1 MARDVCARE
10 TRRLSAREEGAAGS
24 ASSRKV
30 DDSSCCDERK
40 EAQTL
45 LCKSC
50 VRLKEGQTF
59 SNLLDARKKQMNISR
74 FGNSDFMGMHK
85 QCS

>member
-1 MARDVCARE
+1 MARDICARE
-10 TRRLSAREEGAAGS
+10 TRRLPAREAGAAGS

-30 DDSSCCDERK
+30 DDSSGCDERK

-50 VRLKEGQTF
+50 VCLKEGHTF